1 MIVMQ
6 YFIAIGSYVSP
17 NLVQTSL
24 NEIRWNLPEQDVY
37 KILGDPIEKKDI
49 NSTTSIWIYASQGYF
64 GIGGVSAYVVIKN
77 NTLDFMEIKNS
88 FDYGF
93 YVCAKYKCGYID
105 QILYEKL
112 IPREERF

>member
-1 MIVMQ
+1 MQ
-6 YFIAIGSYVSP
+6 YFIAIGSYMSP

-24 NEIRWNLPEQDVY
+24 NKISWNLPEQGVY
-37 KILGDPIEKKDI
+37 KILGNPIKKKDI

-64 GIGGVSAYVVIKN
+64 GIGGVSAYVVMKN
-77 NTLDFMEIKNS
+77 NTLNFVEIKDS

-93 YVCAKYKCGYID
+93 YVCTKYKCGYTD

-112 IPREERF
+112 IPKSVH